1 MSGPLDG
8 AKPVRPEDAPDLDA
22 LTPFLAAQI
31 DGLEAPLVVEQ
42 FPGGHSNLTFL
53 LRDAAGR
60 EFVLRRPPRGAAIA
74 TAHDMSREARTLRS
88 IRPHFPRVP
97 NVLAE
102 SDAGGPLGVPFYVM
116 ERLRGVILR
125 SSTPAVVPDAAQMR
139 RLSTGLVDDLA
150 LLHALDLD
158 STGLRDLGRPEGYA
172 RRQIAGWT
180 KRYFAAK
187 TDNIPEIER
196 TAAWLAEGIPDK
208 GQPALMHNDWKYDNV
223 VLDPDDLGRIIGV
236 LDWEMSTVGDPALDL
251 GTALG
256 YWVDPDDS
264 TEMKMMPLG
273 PTTLPGNLCRSEVVA
288 RWATQTG
295 RDPGDPVWLYA
306 YGLFKVAVIAQQIY
320 ARFKSGHSSDPR
332 FGAMIMGVM
341 ILGRQATRAIDAGR
355 IDGLG

>member
-1 MSGPLDG
+1 MSGSLD
-8 AKPVRPEDAPDLDA
+8 AARPVRPEDAPDLES
-22 LTPFLAAQI
+22 LTPYLAARI
-31 DGLEAPLVVEQ
+31 DGLEPPLVVEQ

-74 TAHDMSREARTLRS
+74 TAHDMAREARTLRS

-97 NVLAE
+97 GVLAE
-102 SDAGGPLGVPFYVM
+102 SDADGPLGVPFYVM

-125 SSTPAVVPDAAQMR
+125 SATPAIVPAPAQMQ
-139 RLSTGLVDDLA
+139 RLSTSLVDDLA
-150 LLHALDLD
+150 LLHGLDLD
-158 STGLRDLGRPEGYA
+158 ATGLRDLGRPEGYA
-172 RRQIAGWT
+172 RRQIEGWT

-187 TDNIPEIER
+187 TDEIPEIER
-196 TAAWLAEGIPDK
+196 TAAWLAERIPAE
-208 GQPALMHNDWKYDNV
+208 GRPALIHNDWKYDNV

-236 LDWEMSTVGDPALDL
+236 LDWEMATVGDPALDL

-264 TEMKMMPLG
+264 DEMKMMPLG
-273 PTTLPGNLCRSEVVA
+273 PTTLPGNLSRSEIVA
-288 RWATQTG
+288 RWASQTG
-295 RDPGDPVWLYA
+295 RAPGDPVWLYT

-332 FGAMIMGVM
+332 FAAMIMGVM
-341 ILGRQATRAIDAGR
+341 ILGRQAVRAIDAGR
-355 IDGLG
+355 IDELG